1 MSKILTD
8 NQYYSQI
15 ANIIREQNKTINTY
29 TPPQMVS
36 ALKDLFYEEVEGVP
50 PISFQGIGENLLDY
64 RIDGASRWG
73 WRENK

>member
-15 ANIIREQNKTINTY
+15 ADLIREQNGTSNTY
-29 TPPQMVS
+29 KPQQIVT

-64 RIDGASRWG
+64 RIDGANRWS
-73 WRENK
+73 WREDK

>member
-1 MSKILTD
+1 MKVLTD
-8 NQYYSQI
+8 NKYYGQI
-15 ANIIREQNKTINTY
+15 ADVIREQNGTSNTY
-29 TPPQMVS
+29 TPPQMVR

-73 WRENK
+73 WK

>member
-8 NQYYSQI
+8 NQYYYQI
-15 ANIIREQNKTINTY
+15 ANVIREQNGTNNTY
-29 TPPQMVS
+29 TPPQMVN

-64 RIDGASRWG
+64 RIDGASRWD
-73 WRENK
+73 WK

>member
-8 NQYYSQI
+8 NKYYSQI
-15 ANIIREQNKTINTY
+15 ADVIREQNGTSNTY
-29 TPPQMVS
+29 TPPQMVN

-64 RIDGASRWG
+64 RIDGASRWD
-73 WRENK
+73 WK